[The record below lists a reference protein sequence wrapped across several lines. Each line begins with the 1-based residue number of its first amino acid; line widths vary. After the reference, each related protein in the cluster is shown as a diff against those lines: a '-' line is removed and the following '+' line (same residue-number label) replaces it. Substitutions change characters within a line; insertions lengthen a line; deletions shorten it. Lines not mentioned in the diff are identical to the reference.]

1 MVDTTFLA
9 LAEPRRRQILREL
22 GDGELSAGE
31 IAARFEVTRPAI
43 SQHLAVLRQAG
54 LVAERRA
61 GTRRLYRTRREGLEP
76 LRDWVERFW
85 ADSLEALKATV
96 EGDRPTT
103 VEGSR

>member
-1 MVDTTFLA
+1 MVDATFLA

-76 LRDWVERFW
+76 LREWVDGFW
-85 ADSLEALKATV
+85 ADSLETLKATV

-103 VEGSR
+103 SEGSR

>member
-96 EGDRPTT
+96 EDDRSTT
-103 VEGSR
+103 SEVSR

>member
-31 IAARFEVTRPAI
+31 IAARFEVTHPAI

-76 LRDWVERFW
+76 LREWVDGFW

-96 EGDRPTT
+96 EDDRSTT
-103 VEGSR
+103 SEVSR

>member
-1 MVDTTFLA
+1 MIDTTFLA

-54 LVAERRA
+54 LVAERRS

-76 LRDWVERFW
+76 LRDWVDGFW
-85 ADSLEALKATV
+85 ADSLAALKSTV
-96 EGDRPTT
+96 EGDRFTRSE
-103 VEGSR
+103 VSR

>member
-9 LAEPRRRQILREL
+9 LVEPRRRQILREL

-76 LRDWVERFW
+76 LREWVDGFW
-85 ADSLEALKATV
+85 ADSLAALKATV
-96 EGDRPTT
+96 EGDRATT
-103 VEGSR
+103 GEGSR

>member
-85 ADSLEALKATV
+85 ADSLEALKSTV
-96 EGDRPTT
+96 ESDRPTT
-103 VEGSR
+103 SAVSR